1 MYVDFT
7 NVAVAILRLSSTT
20 ILLIKIRANRP
31 NTLGLNV
38 AKTEFSYDYKFAP
51 KSIIESTLTSNHV
64 RINQIKQIK
73 SLGINIDENISLKE
87 HVKAV
92 AENVASI
99 QYRCA

>member
-1 MYVDFT
+1 MYADYT
-7 NVAVAILRLSSTT
+7 SVAVVILRLLSIT
-20 ILLIKIRANRP
+20 ISLIKLRA
-31 NTLGLNV
+31 NTLGLN
-38 AKTEFSYDYKFAP
+38 ATKTEFSYDYKFEP
-51 KSIIESTLTSNHV
+51 KSIIQSTLTSNHV